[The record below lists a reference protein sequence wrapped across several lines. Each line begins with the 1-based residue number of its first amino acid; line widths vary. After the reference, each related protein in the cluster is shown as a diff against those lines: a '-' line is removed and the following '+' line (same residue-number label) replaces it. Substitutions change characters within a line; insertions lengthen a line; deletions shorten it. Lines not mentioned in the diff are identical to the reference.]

1 MPGYLPS
8 TASVPTHLGGYLR
21 RLVGT
26 HLLPRQHP
34 SVAAPSTQK
43 KRLTHAASE
52 TSLGGTSARDDPPPR
67 PTYGNA
73 RHELPWLYWTSLRP
87 RRPGL
92 GLWPVHSLEKPPT
105 FHPVNAA
112 ITTTSSSSSPLFSC
126 PSAPPALPLRPPPSR
141 CCLAVS
147 AWRHSLPLLF
157 AVSFPDPLPASRRL
171 PYINGSLRICRP
183 SSADAASPSRATGLA
198 PTSSVPDVIMR
209 PPRIAILALF
219 LAASIFILGR
229 AFTSAGRPHAS
240 SSYTAEARTSRSV
253 FGFMYYNTPFSLFP
267 PNAAI
272 SLTDDNST
280 SFAARPAAFGP
291 KLAANGLSGQLWVGS
306 GFAEDSQDGDGEL
319 GCSDLPGWG
328 SGNTRAALR
337 NSFRADM
344 PRTTPSHVKSGH
356 PKRGG
361 QLLDPDHREAIG
373 RPRKR
378 SHVQPTDQR
387 SVSRRGDT
395 PSPSSAHADIQS
407 IQEAAE
413 IQGNV
418 VLLMRGGCGFLEK
431 VMWAQ
436 RRGAIAVIVGDNQKG
451 GPLIQMFAHG
461 DEVDNVTVPSVF
473 TARTTAHLLS
483 SLTQPGSFIEDTLDD
498 SGNPVRKVQQGPKIR
513 HDTKQRTLAPGKTA
527 ALLHG
532 APPSSGVKRGAK
544 DTTKAPALR
553 KRSWL
558 SRMLGFGQSPLTAH
572 DESRPPSS
580 GRLDWSSARTTAEE
594 VGKGG
599 VNKSTKSKT
608 TGDDFVIGVQ
618 DWRDPD
624 LVGRSPKK
632 GTAAAEAGPKTT
644 PSSKKNEGE
653 SQSVTDGP
661 KGGSITPGSGEYNPG
676 KAMPKDG
683 KEASAKSDGK
693 GHGLISKLFGDED
706 GAAATVDGAGEKD
719 VHDTESPNVADHNR
733 DFDAHE
739 GLWVTITPTSSASPF
754 FDTLLVLVISPL
766 VTLTVVYALLIVRAR
781 IRRRRWRAPKSVVDR
796 LPVRTYHTVAPSP
809 SPSPRLPSP
818 SSASPTTPL
827 LQQTPSRPRPRS
839 RTTTGVL
846 QSEDFLV
853 PSVAVPTPQP
863 PARAGARAEHEKGPS
878 GLSAEWKKHMGRQVE
893 CVVCLEEYVDGVSR
907 VMSLPCGHEFHADCM

>member
-1 MPGYLPS
+1 
-8 TASVPTHLGGYLR
+8 
-21 RLVGT
+21 
-26 HLLPRQHP
+26 
-34 SVAAPSTQK
+34 
-43 KRLTHAASE
+43 
-52 TSLGGTSARDDPPPR
+52 
-67 PTYGNA
+67 
-73 RHELPWLYWTSLRP
+73 
-87 RRPGL
+87 
-92 GLWPVHSLEKPPT
+92 
-105 FHPVNAA
+105 
-112 ITTTSSSSSPLFSC
+112 
-126 PSAPPALPLRPPPSR
+126 
-141 CCLAVS
+141 
-147 AWRHSLPLLF
+147 
-157 AVSFPDPLPASRRL
+157 
-171 PYINGSLRICRP
+171 
-183 SSADAASPSRATGLA
+183 
-198 PTSSVPDVIMR
+198 MR

-229 AFTSAGRPHAS
+229 AFTSASRPRAS
-240 SSYTAEARTSRSV
+240 SSYTAEARSTRSV

-291 KLAANGLSGQLWVGS
+291 KLAAHGLSGQLWVGS

-337 NSFRADM
+337 NSFRADI
-344 PRTTPSHVKSGH
+344 PRTAASQLKSGH
-356 PKRGG
+356 PKRAGL
-361 QLLDPDHREAIG
+361 LLDPDHREAIT
-373 RPRKR
+373 RLRTR
-378 SHVQPTDQR
+378 SDVEGAHDSDELGHA
-387 SVSRRGDT
+387 SVSRRDT
-395 PSPSSAHADIQS
+395 ASSSAHADIQS

-413 IQGNV
+413 IQGKV

-498 SGNPVRKVQQGPKIR
+498 SGNPVRKVQQGPKSR
-513 HDTKQRTLAPGKTA
+513 QDAKKRTLVPGRTA
-527 ALLHG
+527 ALRG
-532 APPSSGVKRGAK
+532 AAPPSSGVKRGLS
-544 DTTKAPALR
+544 DTTDKPTPNALR

-558 SRMLGFGQSPLTAH
+558 ARMFGWRQSPLTSD

-580 GRLDWSSARTTAEE
+580 GRLDWPSTGSSTEE
-594 VGKGG
+594 AGKGSLS
-599 VNKSTKSKT
+599 KSTKSKT
-608 TGDDFVIGVQ
+608 SNDGFVIGVQ

-632 GTAAAEAGPKTT
+632 KGTAAAAAKADQKTP
-644 PSSKKNEGE
+644 PSSKKHEGSSKSAPE
-653 SQSVTDGP
+653 ANGP
-661 KGGSITPGSGEYNPG
+661 KGGSITPGSGEYNPS
-676 KAMPKDG
+676 KATPKDG
-683 KEASAKSDGK
+683 KETATKADGK

-706 GAAATVDGAGEKD
+706 GAAAAVDGASEKHS
-719 VHDTESPNVADHNR
+719 HDAESQSVPNHNH
-733 DFDAHE
+733 DFETHE

-809 SPSPRLPSP
+809 SLSPRLPSP

-827 LQQTPSRPRPRS
+827 LQHSPARPRPRS

-846 QSEDFLV
+846 QSENFLV
-853 PSVAVPTPQP
+853 PSAAVPTPQAP
-863 PARAGARAEHEKGPS
+863 VRNGARAEHEKGS
-878 GLSAEWKKHMGRQVE
+878 AGFSAEWRKYMGRQVE

-907 VMSLPCGHEFHADCM
+907 VMSLPCGHEFHADCITPWLTTRRRTCPICKGDVVRSLARSGRDSSRYEPYHDGPDDDVEAEASNSRPIEGSSDPERGILSPRGRGTPQSGRQEGWLGLLSNSFGSRTRHRSQTPPAEDRNR